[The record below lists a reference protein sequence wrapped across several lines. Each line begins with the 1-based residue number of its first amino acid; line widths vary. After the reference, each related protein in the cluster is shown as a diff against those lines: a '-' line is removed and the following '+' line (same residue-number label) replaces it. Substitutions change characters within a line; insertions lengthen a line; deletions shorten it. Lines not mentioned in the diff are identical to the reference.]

1 MRHLGSLVLSLLLGS
16 IVWALTGFAAVEYAR
31 GRIDLEGIN
40 GSTLLGVLLFIVA
53 GALYTILVSAR
64 LSPIGPALVGLLY
77 FGLSLWS
84 MVDRSSFLDVVP
96 RDLFNRDFAL
106 AVPAEGLGFL
116 LAVPLL
122 ATVLSPRRWRR
133 YDRPMPAHGPGH
145 GPAHA
150 YGPPGGPPS
159 TPFPGAAPPGMPPGQ
174 PGYPP
179 QQQASPWSPAGVSS
193 PGMPSAGSPP
203 PGYPPSSQPGSYPPS
218 SGQPGSYPPSSGQPG
233 SYPPS
238 SGQPGSYSPPTS
250 GPPGYSPPTS
260 TPPSYSAPT
269 STPPTDATTVLGSRP
284 PGGTPTDATTLLS
297 GRARQARDEPTHLI
311 NDEARPPDDPDVTRR
326 M

>member
-1 MRHLGSLVLSLLLGS
+1 MRHLGSLVLSLLLGP
-16 IVWALTGFAAVEYAR
+16 IVWALAGFGVVEYAR
-31 GRIDLEGIN
+31 GRVDLEGID
-40 GSTLLGVLLFIVA
+40 GSTLLGVLMLIVA

-64 LSPIGPALVGLLY
+64 LSPIGPAFVGLVY
-77 FGLSLWS
+77 FGLALWNTF
-84 MVDRSSFLDVVP
+84 DRDSFLDVVP
-96 RDLFNRDFAL
+96 RDLFDRDFAL

-116 LAVPLL
+116 LAGPLL

-133 YDRPMPAHGPGH
+133 HDRPVPAH

-150 YGPPGGPPS
+150 YGPPGGPPP

-179 QQQASPWSPAGVSS
+179 PQQQTSPWSPAGVSS

-203 PGYPPSSQPGSYPPS
+203 PGYPPSSQPGGYS
-218 SGQPGSYPPSSGQPG
+218 S
-233 SYPPS
+233 
-238 SGQPGSYSPPTS
+238 PTS
-250 GPPGYSPPTS
+250 GPPGYAPPTS
-260 TPPSYSAPT
+260 TPPSYSSPT
-269 STPPTDATTVLGSRP
+269 SAPPSYSPPPGGASDATTVLGSRP

-297 GRARQARDEPTHLI
+297 GRARQSRDETTHLI
-311 NDEARPPDDPDVTRR
+311 HDKTNPPDDPDVTRR